1 MSGTGGVFL
10 EQKEKKPGLLE
21 RTAQIFDIP
30 GQVVGLPRVELTGSH
45 ELRMEN
51 HRGILA
57 YGREEI
63 VVSGGK
69 LLIHIRGSE
78 LELRAMTAGELLI
91 TGTVLS
97 VELE

>member
-1 MSGTGGVFL
+1 METGKR
-10 EQKEKKPGLLE
+10 KEGLLE

-30 GQVVGLPRVELTGSH
+30 GETVGLPRVEITGRH

-57 YGREEI
+57 YGPEEI

-69 LLIHIRGSE
+69 LLVKIRGSE

-91 TGTVLS
+91 TGTIWS
-97 VELE
+97 VEIE

>member
-1 MSGTGGVFL
+1 MDRNRKKEGFL
-10 EQKEKKPGLLE
+10 EKTAQLLE
-21 RTAQIFDIP
+21 VP
-30 GQVVGLPRVELTGSH
+30 GQVVGLPKVELIGQG

-63 VVSGGK
+63 LVSGGK
-69 LLIHIRGSE
+69 LLIRVKGTQ
-78 LELRAMTAGELLI
+78 LELKAMNAGELLI
-91 TGTVLS
+91 TGTILA

>member
-1 MSGTGGVFL
+1 MDRNRKKEGFL
-10 EQKEKKPGLLE
+10 EKTAQLLE
-21 RTAQIFDIP
+21 VP
-30 GQVVGLPRVELTGSH
+30 GQVVGLPKVELIGRG

-63 VVSGGK
+63 LVSGGK
-69 LLIHIRGSE
+69 LLIRVKGTQ
-78 LELRAMTAGELLI
+78 LELKAMNAGELLI
-91 TGTVLS
+91 TGTILA

>member
-1 MSGTGGVFL
+1 MDRNRKKEGFL
-10 EQKEKKPGLLE
+10 EKTAQLLE
-21 RTAQIFDIP
+21 VP
-30 GQVVGLPRVELTGSH
+30 GQVVGLPKVELLGQG

-63 VVSGGK
+63 LVSGGK
-69 LLIHIRGSE
+69 LLIRVKGTQ
-78 LELRAMTAGELLI
+78 LELKAMNAGELLI
-91 TGTVLS
+91 TGTILA

>member
-1 MSGTGGVFL
+1 MD
-10 EQKEKKPGLLE
+10 QRRRKEGFLE
-21 RTAQIFDIP
+21 RTAQVFDIP
-30 GQVVGLPRVELTGSH
+30 GETVGLPRVELTGRH
-45 ELRMEN
+45 ELRMAN

-57 YGREEI
+57 YGPEEI

-69 LLIHIRGSE
+69 LLIKVRGTG
-78 LELRAMTAGELLI
+78 LELRAMTAEELLI